1 MASLTQR
8 IDVAKSRGRR
18 LMEHWRVRRPFFDH
32 LLRTVQRYQG
42 QSGDRLAGAVTYFAF
57 LSFFPLLA
65 LAFALLGYLLVFD
78 ESVEQALREAI
89 REQFPG
95 VADQLDLS
103 SIENAKATAGIIG
116 LLGLLYAGLGAVDAL
131 RGALREI
138 SMTTAPPLNFFVGK
152 LRDLVSLLMLGVTLI
167 VSVLVG
173 GLATQ
178 ATRNVALFLFGD
190 SSPVVTAA
198 TWLVG
203 VLGSVG
209 ADWVLFVILLGWVA
223 RPTRPFRLIAR
234 GALLGAVGFGALKQV
249 ASLLLAQ
256 TLSNPVYG
264 AFAVIVGLLIWINI
278 SARLVLYVAAWT
290 ATAGLP
296 PPPAPSPVPSSTP
309 GASQETG
316 RDASQA
322 PAGQTPRPALPSAP
336 QQAPE
341 QPQEAVR
348 PTKASQA

>member
-1 MASLTQR
+1 MASLTER
-8 IDVAKSRGRR
+8 VASAKSRGRR
-18 LMEHWRVRRPFFDH
+18 LMEHWRVRRPSVDR
-32 LLRTVQRYQG
+32 LIRTVQRYQG

-65 LAFALLGYLLVFD
+65 LAFALLGYVLAFNQN
-78 ESVEQALREAI
+78 VEQALREAI
-89 REQFPG
+89 TERLPG

-103 SIENAKATAGIIG
+103 YIEDAKATAGVIG

-138 SMTTAPPLNFFVGK
+138 SMATTPPPNFVLGK
-152 LRDLVSLLMLGVTLI
+152 LRDLVSLIMLGVTLI
-167 VSVLVG
+167 VSVLAG

-203 VLGSVG
+203 MLGSVA
-209 ADWVLFVILLGWVA
+209 ADWLLFVVLLGWVA
-223 RPTRPFRLIAR
+223 RPLQPFRVIAQ
-234 GALLGAVGFGALKQV
+234 GALIGAIGFGALKQV

-256 TLSNPVYG
+256 TLGNPVYG

-290 ATAGLP
+290 ATAGFD
-296 PPPAPSPVPSSTP
+296 PPPAPSPVPSMP
-309 GASQETG
+309 EAARPAEEARPNQASQ
-316 RDASQA
+316 
-322 PAGQTPRPALPSAP
+322 P
-336 QQAPE
+336 
-341 QPQEAVR
+341 
-348 PTKASQA
+348 

>member
-1 MASLTQR
+1 MAGLTQR
-8 IDVAKSRGRR
+8 IEAVKSRGRR
-18 LMEHWRVRRPFFDH
+18 LVEHWRVRRPFFDH
-32 LLRTVQRYQG
+32 LIRTVQRYQG

-78 ESVEQALREAI
+78 QSVEQALRTAI
-89 REQFPG
+89 QEQFPA

-138 SMTTAPPLNFFVGK
+138 SMTTAPPLGFFVGK

-167 VSVLVG
+167 VSVLAG

-203 VLGSVG
+203 VIGTVG

-223 RPTRPFRLIAR
+223 RPTQPFRVIAA

-256 TLSNPVYG
+256 TLGNPVYG
-264 AFAVIVGLLIWINI
+264 AFAVIVGLLIWINV

-290 ATAGLP
+290 ATAGLTP
-296 PPPAPSPVPSSTP
+296 PPSPSPVPSATVE
-309 GASQETG
+309 AAQE
-316 RDASQA
+316 A
-322 PAGQTPRPALPSAP
+322 PERPQEAPEEPR
-336 QQAPE
+336 QAPE
-341 QPQEAVR
+341 QPQEAAR
-348 PTKASQA
+348 PSGAS